1 MMGHFFGAD
10 FSYMPKE
17 HLAEMAAADPLPRL
31 RTLMLERQFTES
43 ELDAVVAA
51 IDAEV
56 DAAADFAFASPFLDA
71 SELRKDVFEEEIAA

>member
-31 RTLMLERQFTES
+31 RKLMLDYQFTEGD
-43 ELDAVVAA
+43 LDAIVAG

-56 DAAADFAFASPFLDA
+56 DAAWTFASESPLPDA
-71 SELRKDVFEEEIAA
+71 SEIRKDVFEEEIAA

>member
-31 RTLMLERQFTES
+31 RKLMLDYQFSEN
-43 ELDAVVAA
+43 ELDAVVAS

-56 DAAADFAFASPFLDA
+56 EAAWQFAADSAFPDPE
-71 SELRKDVFEEEIAA
+71 ELRIDVFEEEIAA